1 MELTE
6 MRENFKRGIFGS
18 FETLLDA
25 YLTNENGFNDG
36 EKQIFEEC
44 LYQLKINGGTP
55 EANQVLLDRS
65 SEELRAYY
73 ENSEKILKILK
84 NL

>member
-1 MELTE
+1 
-6 MRENFKRGIFGS
+6 MRKNFKKGYVGA

-25 YLTNENGFNDG
+25 YLTNENGFADG

-55 EANQVLLDRS
+55 ETNQCLLDRS
-65 SEELRAYY
+65 ADELRSYY

>member
-1 MELTE
+1 
-6 MRENFKRGIFGS
+6 MRKNLKNGVVGA

-25 YLTNENGFNDG
+25 YLTNENGFADG

-44 LYQLKINGGTP
+44 LYQIKINGGTP
-55 EANQVLLDRS
+55 EVNQVIMDKFSDELL
-65 SEELRAYY
+65 AYY
-73 ENSEKILKILK
+73 ENCEKILKLLK